1 MRMMLAHAPRMLNGT
16 AATALILLLSACGGG
31 GSDSGS
37 NAAQPGASSG
47 QKESAPAG
55 DSGRGPDLSQLGQ
68 IVLGKI
74 NEDPTRME
82 MKVTGTLVEFTVVSA
97 ETEFFGDEAA
107 AAVVECA
114 GVVVFDGDVHWSWK
128 DTEPKKAG
136 EPANFECK
144 AEYHNQDN
152 GWQLAGPMGI
162 YPL

>member
-1 MRMMLAHAPRMLNGT
+1 MKKMLAHAPRVLYGT

-31 GSDSGS
+31 GSGSGS
-37 NAAQPGASSG
+37 SAAPRGASSG
-47 QKESAPAG
+47 QQESAPAG
-55 DSGRGPDLSQLGQ
+55 ESGQGPDLSQLGQ

-74 NEDPTRME
+74 NQDPTRME
-82 MKVTGTLVEFTVVSA
+82 MKVTGTLVEFTVVSS
-97 ETEFFGDEAA
+97 EIEIFGDVAA
-107 AAVVECA
+107 AAIVECA

-152 GWQLAGPMGI
+152 VWQLAGPMGI